1 MYKYVNILLR
11 EDNYSLGIVFSDLTN
26 IYNII
31 AYVLGYAIGIFL
43 GSKLESKLAIGYRV
57 IQINSTQ
64 ENSFLVESLR
74 TCKFGATTFVGSG
87 INNEARYRIEVL
99 THRIREKEVI
109 KMTQDIDPKA
119 FIVSYDLTQFKGG
132 YLYKG

>member
-1 MYKYVNILLR
+1 MLVK
-11 EDNYSLGIVFSDLTN
+11 
-26 IYNII
+26 
-31 AYVLGYAIGIFL
+31 AIGIFL

-64 ENSFLVESLR
+64 EKSFLVESLR
-74 TCKFGATTFVGSG
+74 ACKFGATTFVGSG